1 MDLHCVATPARG
13 PIHATCAG
21 CSSVPSAAT
30 VAAEGCQ
37 TLGTPASAPRRQV
50 LPSGEGVEHAHTEG
64 VTLMSRIPYLTA
76 EELSDA
82 QRCLAE
88 KLAASRGGRLVGP
101 GAFWLR
107 NPALAA
113 QADAWRLLME
123 RRTSLPRRLS
133 ELAILVANRHFTAS
147 YAWCR
152 HTAAASRAGLDRAV
166 IEALADHQQPTFSD
180 PMEAL
185 VYGVSKEL
193 LETTG
198 LSEPTYARALAALGP
213 ARLVELVALVGYGC
227 MLSLAVNTFEPDPF
241 PDDRALVPAGPPPTT
256 SARPPGGVRL
266 APLQDVVES
275 DAQRRLATPLAGGS
289 PGSVNGAYAIWLRT
303 PEIAERAL
311 QYEQVLYNSLAVP
324 LPFIELVVLVVARL
338 WTADTLSAAHRDR
351 ALDAGLSADVIAAI
365 TAHRTPR
372 GASADEALVHA
383 FASALLTQGRVGDAT
398 FALAVAR
405 FGYQTVVELV
415 GVAGFYSMVA
425 LTLNAFAA
433 PPARGAFTPR

>member
-1 MDLHCVATPARG
+1 
-13 PIHATCAG
+13 
-21 CSSVPSAAT
+21 
-30 VAAEGCQ
+30 
-37 TLGTPASAPRRQV
+37 
-50 LPSGEGVEHAHTEG
+50 
-64 VTLMSRIPYLTA
+64 MSRIPYLTA
-76 EELSDA
+76 EELSDE
-82 QRCLAE
+82 QRRLAA

-107 NPALAA
+107 NPALAE

-166 IEALADHQQPTFSD
+166 IEALADRQQPTFSD
-180 PMEAL
+180 PMEGM
-185 VYGVSKEL
+185 VYGVSREL

-198 LSEPTYARALAALGP
+198 LSAATYARALAALGP
-213 ARLVELVALVGYGC
+213 ERLVELVALVGYGC
-227 MLSLAVNTFEPDPF
+227 MLSLSVNTFEPDPF
-241 PDDRALVPAGPPPTT
+241 PDDRALVPAGSPPTT
-256 SARPPGGVRL
+256 YARTPGGTRL
-266 APLQDVVES
+266 LPLQDAALS
-275 DAQRRLATPLAGGS
+275 DAQRRLATQLEVGR
-289 PGSVNGAYAIWLRT
+289 PGSVTGAYAIWRRT

-311 QYEQVLYNSLAVP
+311 QYEQVLYSNLAVP
-324 LPFIELVVLVVARL
+324 LPFIELVVLVAARFWTSDAL
-338 WTADTLSAAHRDR
+338 WTGHRDW
-351 ALDAGLSADVIAAI
+351 ALDAGLSADLIAAI
-365 TAHRTPR
+365 AEQHTPR

-383 FASALLTQGRVGDAT
+383 FASELLTQGRVGDDT

-405 FGYQTVVELV
+405 FGYRTVVELV

-425 LTLNAFAA
+425 LTCNALAA